1 MNAESIRRAFAPWLI
16 FFNLISAAACV
27 VALFGRWHWLADL
40 FAHFVPHY
48 LAAGSVLFL
57 GLLLTRRYSWAALAL
72 VIVSWNTWLLSPYL
86 LPQRSA
92 QSGGGGSLE
101 LLQFNLSRDNP
112 APLVTIGYIMS
123 LERPPDVVIL
133 FENNPAFAPEVKRLN
148 RLYPTIAQMPRN
160 DNFGMAV
167 LSRLPE
173 SNVEFREFGMFRLP
187 LMVLTG
193 RIGDESIRLFASHPP
208 PPLGAALSRER
219 NGQLLGLANEIS
231 AIDGDHI
238 VVAGDLNTT
247 VWSHA
252 LNPLVEKAG
261 LRDAQRGRGYLPTWA
276 PPPYARWIGVPI
288 DHTLVSEGIEVQDRY
303 VGPWLA
309 SDHWPVHT
317 RLALR

>member
-1 MNAESIRRAFAPWLI
+1 M
-16 FFNLISAAACV
+16 
-27 VALFGRWHWLADL
+27 ALFGRWHWLADL
-40 FAHFVPHY
+40 FAHFVAHY

-57 GLLLTRRYSWAALAL
+57 GLVLTRRYSWAALAL
-72 VIVSWNTWLLSPYL
+72 VIVSWNAWLLSPYL
-86 LPQRSA
+86 LPKRIA
-92 QSGGGGSLE
+92 QSDGDVFLE
-101 LLQFNLSRDNP
+101 LLQFNLSRENP
-112 APLVTIGYIMS
+112 APLATIGYIMS

-133 FENNPAFAPEVKRLN
+133 FETTPNFASEVKRLN
-148 RLYPTIAQMPRN
+148 RIYPTVAQMPRG
-160 DNFGMAV
+160 DNFGMAL

-173 SNVEFREFGMFRLP
+173 SNVAFREAGTFRLP
-187 LMVLTG
+187 LLVLTG
-193 RIGDESIRLFASHPP
+193 RIGNEKIRLFASHPP
-208 PPLGAALSRER
+208 PPLGAALSRAR
-219 NGQLLGLANEIS
+219 NDQLLELADEIS
-231 AIDGDHI
+231 AINGDHI

-252 LNPLVEKAG
+252 LKPLVEKAG

-317 RLALR
+317 RLNLR